1 MNEDY
6 KKLYDAVSAKFDIG
20 DYDSFSAKMQTP
32 EDRKKFYDAVS
43 SKGLDLGDY
52 NEYES
57 RLKKKE
63 PTTTEQ
69 EQPLEQPLEPSQE
82 SGGGFKIEEA
92 QYDLTTDTREK
103 GKPQIPDLR
112 KSVEEAPIEEAVPVE
127 PTGVDKLQSIEQEQ
141 DALSQKVNELNLAFN
156 NAEKPE
162 EKQDIADQY
171 KETVGA
177 LNQLYKDKQLALAED
192 NTFINKD
199 GQYVN
204 MASAVE
210 AAIKN
215 KYAFNVIPRLDA
227 TEKKPEVA
235 DKFYTPLDIIEEK
248 KASIKELNDKISEVK
263 NDRYNQFHYASL
275 REELDP
281 ILKEKAS
288 VLKSIEQAE
297 INNEDILMAEY
308 GAKYKIDGKPVA
320 KSDFLNYILSPDGSS
335 RFKDNSLDI
344 SIENDPGMEDL
355 VDIQFEGAEMGFIEE
370 SSRGFAARTKSIVYD
385 GIAIRYS
392 EVFMQIADLFA
403 STISAE
409 DAAEAMGKAIVGD
422 KDGYKITTD
431 PIVKKAIKMAKESDN
446 PNFKDAFLQ
455 SYASIIR
462 DQTDSIRGNRM
473 IKNYDAI
480 DLLVEGRLGDF
491 ALEVTKM
498 TIESLPYMGAA
509 MTGVGTAVMFN
520 SLQANNYYELREQG
534 VSKVRAFIASNIN
547 AFINTYAEK
556 VGASLFKSNIN
567 LAKSITENSAKLAGY
582 STEATK
588 KLVTKVLETYRKEV
602 GVEILQGSSEYIVN
616 QIAKGEEVDLGKA
629 ARQGGLE
636 ALSAFQ
642 TSTVA
647 SSPSLAKLVYA
658 PFKKTIELSKMNN
671 VAEELFSKIIT
682 TENSKDRQ
690 VLTKELSSIINSIN
704 DRSDEVM
711 AVAEKASP
719 KQSKKLKDI
728 TVAQLTI
735 EGAMDTDIS
744 KEAKDALQEK
754 MDQLEKEKEAILKNI
769 NEPVKQ
775 PGATKKFEGSID
787 PEKSENFSNL
797 TEDDNGDFIFY
808 HVSDAEIEETDPSL
822 IGTAKHRATSN
833 DEARELAKVGGVTM
847 FYTSETDGEQQVP
860 GKNKYMFKV
869 DKDKVY
875 DFNSDPLNFAKK
887 AQERHEKENPGKTYN
902 QNTQLAYVTKIAN
915 ENGFE
920 VVVSK
925 WNGKSRAQS
934 TIPMTPF
941 DVQRGDGNNITENFE
956 KSYTANNKK
965 GWKSSEPVTKKKTLD
980 VVYKKIYDIFNKAK
994 DYSSK
999 LYSLSKVTDYGHD
1012 FENSFV
1018 PFKNQD
1024 EITAEIEA
1032 SNIPEELKQEYRD
1045 ALKTEDTPGRSSR
1058 EFNDNPTTEPVTI
1071 ENAPDGTYVNIGL
1084 TKGTGTEAVSKEEV
1098 KNALPKDVKILEE
1111 SEIGISEGLVNEP
1124 TLSLKLSRPLTS
1136 KEILDL
1142 RNATSQKAIPQLSNG
1157 EGIMYGTLDW
1167 GPFNSEFFILP
1178 NKIKLSEN
1186 EKATKGNRLFNKPL
1200 KAVKEIANRYYKRIF
1215 GGRREEFFGTK
1226 KIDKKFAKRISDA
1239 YEAMKHDPNNP
1250 EVKAAYDA
1258 LIKETLDQ
1266 YQDIIDAGYVI
1277 EINNNEP
1284 YNNSQDMITDLEK
1297 NKTIKILSTESEFG
1311 GKKITNKQREENPML
1326 AETKYKDKNGLPLL
1340 ANDIFRAV
1348 HDFFGHAELGNGF
1361 GPLGEENAWNVHAR
1375 MYSPLARRAM
1385 TTETRGQNSWVNFS
1399 GINDEAFKKRD
1410 RARQLRRE
1418 GKEEEAKALA
1428 EEVYNE
1434 MIFAEQKVGLL
1445 PEEFSELSDND
1456 FDEQEVKDLETLTK
1470 TKRKSKY
1477 TKPSL
1482 NQKLKEEAVKAMNE
1496 MDEAQ
1501 VNFKEPKGGGKK
1513 TNPLVNIG
1521 KIIKKYFGKPV
1532 KSLVMKVEDFQG
1544 IPMFLGMSDILAAG
1558 TVKDSSGKDM
1568 NVNGGLLFGLTKGN
1582 NNLAWAGVNKKGAED
1597 HLKRAMYL
1605 YESHKALFDRLW
1617 KEGKL
1622 PDGHIPMAIMRM
1634 SDTAVL
1640 SNEAFFRYSLNL
1652 IKSASKEK
1660 NVKSLQVFIDA
1671 AKIRVETLAKKE
1683 SLNKSEKDELQSL
1696 SRVIDL
1702 GPKVKTMSGLFEY
1715 IINDAKKNEDSTWS
1729 LALKASLAKKLFGST
1744 SNKGEKNSRPWVI
1757 ELFGEPSSELYLN
1770 NIYKG
1775 IGDESV
1781 IDVDPGYILGIMGVD
1796 VKNNPGVSQA
1806 NHDNYGW
1813 GANGRII
1820 ALFENLADGMDVFPE
1835 FFAKASRVFTQ
1846 SSRGKIPNMTSIP
1859 AQVRGNAF
1867 IDKAFVGVRIS
1878 TKMSNID
1885 IISGKIRYA
1894 FPNVQVAST
1903 QAEFDEIM
1911 STEGV
1916 REKRDPD
1923 GNLIAGITI
1932 NGKIYINP
1940 SVANLSTPIHEFG
1953 HIWMDYL
1960 RSEESGSKGTALYK
1974 KGMSLVDGTIELEK
1988 AKELYPEYTLEQQK
2002 EEALVEL
2009 IATRGASIIEAGKN
2023 SSFISWLNAVYEYV
2037 KSKLVKSKD
2046 LSIRNIKS
2054 LSLEKFAD
2062 IALADLFGGE
2072 EINAKFNP
2080 QMAQYAMESRFSKK
2094 RTADMSMYSII
2105 KEARLNNFS
2114 DGAIKEFLRREGYAA
2129 KDILSALEVPKSLMK
2144 SVPQSFG
2151 LIEGG
2156 MIKGIELYDRI
2167 AKGLARSKSLKEMR
2181 QKAQDLLYSTDEY
2194 KKASDNLKKQMA
2206 YDLDKSLATSENKEV
2221 AKEMRDIRAELMSRK
2236 RGAKELQFIKAKL
2249 RTFIRK
2255 NIPQSLYE
2263 KKEVMDLI
2271 SAVTN
2276 ATPENIQAIVKD
2288 VNDLVVKHGVKT
2300 ARNRIAKA
2308 LNVKLNKLES
2318 GRLKGKILPEDQ
2330 DLISGLISNMLTEE
2344 ATPEDIENMSERLR
2358 KRYNELDSKNNLNQR
2373 EYEEMILIDLALN
2386 YNNSLLMEDNDV
2398 LKLQSLEYVSSS
2410 IEDIKTGARMRMKFA
2425 LTEQKEYYNQIKN
2438 EFFKDVT
2445 GLDIDFNND
2454 QSVLNSRQKIRD
2466 RQAKVDNRPRFK
2478 KFVENF
2484 FSPVSNIVTRI
2495 EGMEGLL
2502 DKVSR
2507 MAGEMFEGK
2516 SIELILDRID
2526 DANIEFKMGRNA
2538 IMKTLDA
2545 KAQEIFGSNH
2555 RKIMIKNSKPTEFY
2569 YSNPQKVQDLVDKL
2583 TQETDPKEKKKIE
2596 KEIDSYKMPISQNEM
2611 YYIYNQAKD
2620 KSNHPGFE
2628 STFGPQYESI
2638 IEHIT
2643 NKLGPKVKE
2652 WADWQVDVFFP
2663 SVYEKYNAVYR
2674 EIYRTDMPWNAM
2686 YAGRIHREGDADQVN
2701 LLENT
2706 NQYQTSVGGASTKVR
2721 IKNKKKIRVV
2731 DGDSNLNSYINEMEF
2746 FAHYSEPM
2754 RDITKMISNPDIKDG
2769 IIATTGE
2776 DAYKVLKGQLDK
2788 VMNRNSAKGTDIKI
2802 LNFLSNA
2809 FVKAKLGL
2817 SPVIFLKQTTSAI
2830 AFADYIGYRD
2840 WAKNL
2845 LSNNLASNWSELYA
2859 NSVYLQDRYEQ
2870 SDISKVLEN
2879 YTAKNEVSF
2888 LDNVQADK
2896 VNNFLMYM
2904 IKQGDKMGV
2913 MGSIPNYIYYKENF
2927 MARGMDEQSAI
2938 KEAVKKVERQI
2949 KTTQQ
2954 SNDIQDK
2961 DFFQTSEPLYRML
2974 NLFMS
2979 SPRALMR
2986 KEIIATRNL
2995 YRKMTGQQSKGSVK
3009 DNLRTFFTYHVAIPL
3024 FFQYVSLGFP
3034 GLLRNWR
3041 DDDKDDLIW
3050 AMILGNINAVF
3061 ALGDIAVA
3069 IKDVAT
3075 NKPWAGGMSQIPFFQ
3090 SAQDIIDNYK
3100 RFSNASKDETKNK
3113 YFSKMIIG
3121 ILEPAS
3127 GIPVAN
3133 IAKFGEN
3140 YSKLA
3145 TGDVDDFGEAL
3156 LRLFNYS
3163 EYAIK
3168 GPKVKDTKSTSTSR
3182 TTSRSTS
3189 RSTRQTTR
3197 SSRTR

>member
-20 DYDSFSAKMQTP
+20 DYDSFSAKMKTP

-69 EQPLEQPLEPSQE
+69 DQPQEEIITEDSSTVAEPSQE
-82 SGGGFKIEEA
+82 SGQSIDFNQVKYGIRPTGSTEEV
-92 QYDLTTDTREK
+92 
-103 GKPQIPDLR
+103 P
-112 KSVEEAPIEEAVPVE
+112 VEEAPIEEAVPVE

-156 NAEKPE
+156 NAETPE

-177 LNQLYKDKQLALAED
+177 LNQLYKDKQIALAED

-204 MASAVE
+204 MQAAAE

-235 DKFYTPLDIIEEK
+235 DKFYTPEEVIDAEESALPEFDKRIEELRDNDYFKRHIGDFIREKNKILDEK
-248 KASIKELNDKISEVK
+248 KASVRN
-263 NDRYNQFHYASL
+263 
-275 REELDP
+275 
-281 ILKEKAS
+281 
-288 VLKSIEQAE
+288 IEQARS
-297 INNEDILMAEY
+297 NNMDIMMAEF
-308 GAKYKIDGKPVA
+308 GAKYKIDDKEV
-320 KSDFLNYILSPDGSS
+320 S
-335 RFKDNSLDI
+335 RSAFKDYLRSNEGNDRIKENGKIGLQVYNDESI
-344 SIENDPGMEDL
+344 SDL
-355 VDIQFEGAEMGFIEE
+355 LNFQEEASKNILGEE
-370 SSRGFAARTKSIVYD
+370 SLRGFVATTKSFID
-385 GIAIRYS
+385 GIDIRLAEALIGVS
-392 EVFMQIADLFA
+392 IVADLDQEETENMLLKSGMRNRNLKKALENAKGKEGNFRDNFLQAYAA
-403 STISAE
+403 SVKE
-409 DAAEAMGKAIVGD
+409 DTEKIRGIRMLKSYDALDLLMSGDVTGFTSDIVG
-422 KDGYKITTD
+422 
-431 PIVKKAIKMAKESDN
+431 MS
-446 PNFKDAFLQ
+446 
-455 SYASIIR
+455 
-462 DQTDSIRGNRM
+462 
-473 IKNYDAI
+473 
-480 DLLVEGRLGDF
+480 
-491 ALEVTKM
+491 
-498 TIESLPYMGAA
+498 IESLPYTAMA
-509 MTGVGTAVMFN
+509 MTGIGGTALLYN
-520 SLQANNYYELREQG
+520 SVQANEYYDLRAQG
-534 VSKVRAFIASNIN
+534 VEKERALIASNMTATIETGDAILERMIFKN
-547 AFINTYAEK
+547 
-556 VGASLFKSNIN
+556 SL
-567 LAKSITENSAKLAGY
+567 NSVSELVNKAGRLAGY
-582 STEATK
+582 TQKEIVSLRRNIASAFIKEYPTEF
-588 KLVTKVLETYRKEV
+588 
-602 GVEILQGSSEYIVN
+602 IQGSSGAIIN
-616 QIAKGEEVDLGKA
+616 QWALGEEIDFNKA
-629 ARQGGLE
+629 NRQGVIEGFATGPTTTVMTSPQMLQLAYAPIKKHRDMIKME
-636 ALSAFQ
+636 SAVEDLLSA
-642 TSTVA
+642 
-647 SSPSLAKLVYA
+647 
-658 PFKKTIELSKMNN
+658 
-671 VAEELFSKIIT
+671 
-682 TENSKDRQ
+682 
-690 VLTKELSSIINSIN
+690 
-704 DRSDEVM
+704 
-711 AVAEKASP
+711 
-719 KQSKKLKDI
+719 
-728 TVAQLTI
+728 
-735 EGAMDTDIS
+735 
-744 KEAKDALQEK
+744 
-754 MDQLEKEKEAILKNI
+754 
-769 NEPVKQ
+769 
-775 PGATKKFEGSID
+775 SID
-787 PEKSENFSNL
+787 PENESDRSLLVNQANKIVNDIVKQKKEIEETASKVTPIQRGVLIDLTVEEMTLEAASEATGISKTSKELIDEKIKDVRERKDNLLNNVKETSPTPKAAEGGIKPETSENYANL
-797 TEDDNGDFIFY
+797 TEDGDGNFVFY
-808 HVSDAEIEETDPSL
+808 HVTNVDLEEVDPSKYGTGENRQTSREET
-822 IGTAKHRATSN
+822 N
-833 DEARELAKVGGVTM
+833 EVAKVGGVSM
-847 FYTSETDGEQQVP
+847 YYTSEKDGEKMVT
-860 GKNKYMFKV
+860 GKNKYQVKV
-869 DKDKVY
+869 AKENVY
-875 DFNSDPLNFAKK
+875 DANEDPLNLKEK
-887 AQERHEKENPGKTYN
+887 ARELHEKEYPGKTYN
-902 QNTQLAYVTKIAN
+902 GNTELAYMTKLAG
-915 ENGFE
+915 EKGFE
-920 VVVSK
+920 MVVGAWS
-925 WNGKSRAQS
+925 GKTRAQS
-934 TIPMTPF
+934 TQKLKPH
-941 DVQRGDGNNITENFE
+941 DVQVSEGNTVKKPFE
-956 KSYTANNKK
+956 KRYKQNREK
-965 GWKSSEPVTKKKTLD
+965 GWSPSVAVPFIKNVQPILD
-980 VVYKKIYDIFNKAK
+980 KITAIFNSKK
-994 DYSSK
+994 DYANPLYNASAAYNYEFGEKFSKFESQEQLTELVNSS
-999 LYSLSKVTDYGHD
+999 
-1012 FENSFV
+1012 N
-1018 PFKNQD
+1018 
-1024 EITAEIEA
+1024 EI
-1032 SNIPEELKQEYRD
+1032 PQELKDEYNN
-1045 ALKTEDTPGRSSR
+1045 ALNAGDIKGSSTR
-1058 EFNDNPTTEPVTI
+1058 EFNDNPETEPSYI
-1071 ENAPDGTYVNIGL
+1071 ENTPEGHYVNIGMVRG
-1084 TKGTGTEAVSKEEV
+1084 KDGQEMSADDIKR
-1098 KNALPKDVKILEE
+1098 ALPDDVTIEE
-1111 SEIGISEGLVNEP
+1111 ETELAVGENVEEP

-1136 KEILDL
+1136 EEILDL
-1142 RNATSQKAIPQLSNG
+1142 RNSTGQLAIPQLSNG

-1167 GPFNSEFFILP
+1167 GPFNSEFFVLP

-1186 EKATKGNRLFNKPL
+1186 EK
-1200 KAVKEIANRYYKRIF
+1200 
-1215 GGRREEFFGTK
+1215 
-1226 KIDKKFAKRISDA
+1226 
-1239 YEAMKHDPNNP
+1239 
-1250 EVKAAYDA
+1250 
-1258 LIKETLDQ
+1258 
-1266 YQDIIDAGYVI
+1266 
-1277 EINNNEP
+1277 
-1284 YNNSQDMITDLEK
+1284 
-1297 NKTIKILSTESEFG
+1297 
-1311 GKKITNKQREENPML
+1311 
-1326 AETKYKDKNGLPLL
+1326 
-1340 ANDIFRAV
+1340 
-1348 HDFFGHAELGNGF
+1348 
-1361 GPLGEENAWNVHAR
+1361 
-1375 MYSPLARRAM
+1375 
-1385 TTETRGQNSWVNFS
+1385 
-1399 GINDEAFKKRD
+1399 
-1410 RARQLRRE
+1410 
-1418 GKEEEAKALA
+1418 
-1428 EEVYNE
+1428 
-1434 MIFAEQKVGLL
+1434 EQKVGLL

-1482 NQKLKEEAVKAMNE
+1482 NQKLKEKAVKAMNE

-1521 KIIKKYFGKPV
+1521 KIIKEYFGKPV

-1544 IPMFLGMSDILAAG
+1544 IPMFLGMSDMLAAG

-1582 NNLAWAGVNKKGAED
+1582 NNLSWAGVNKNGAEE

-1683 SLNKSEKDELQSL
+1683 SLNKNEKDELQSL

-1729 LALKASLAKKLFGST
+1729 LALKASLAKKLFGSI

-1813 GANGRII
+1813 GSNGRII

-1846 SSRGKIPNMTSIP
+1846 SSSGKIPNITSIP
-1859 AQVRGNAF
+1859 AQVRGSAF

-1878 TKMSNID
+1878 TKMSDID

-1960 RSEESGSKGTALYK
+1960 RSEESGSKGTALYER
-1974 KGMSLVDGTIELEK
+1974 GMSLVDGTIELEK
-1988 AKELYPEYTLEQQK
+1988 AKEHYPELTLEQQK

-2009 IATRGASIIEAGKN
+2009 IATRGASIIEAGKKSN
-2023 SSFISWLNAVYEYV
+2023 FISWLNAVYEYV

-2054 LSLEKFAD
+2054 LSLKQFAD
-2062 IALADLFGGE
+2062 TALADLFGGE

-2080 QMAQYAMESRFSKK
+2080 QMEQYAMESRFSKK
-2094 RTADMSMYSII
+2094 RAADMSMYSII

-2129 KDILSALEVPKSLMK
+2129 KDISSALEVPKSLMK

-2167 AKGLARSKSLKEMR
+2167 AKGLARSESLKEMR

-2454 QSVLNSRQKIRD
+2454 QSVLNSRQEIRD

-2526 DANIEFKMGRNA
+2526 EANIDFKSGRRE
-2538 IMKTLDA
+2538 IMKRLDDKA
-2545 KAQEIFGSNH
+2545 KEIFGSNH

-2583 TQETDPKEKKKIE
+2583 IQETDPKEKKKIE

-2620 KSNHPGFE
+2620 KANHPGFE

-2721 IKNKKKIRVV
+2721 IKNKKKIKVV

-2754 RDITKMISNPDIKDG
+2754 RDITKMISNPDIRDG

-2776 DAYKVLKGQLDK
+2776 DAYKVLKVQLDK

-2817 SPVIFLKQTTSAI
+2817 SPVIFLKQTTSAL

-2904 IKQGDKMGV
+2904 IKQGDKIGI
-2913 MGSIPNYIYYKENF
+2913 MGSIPNYIYYKEKF

-3168 GPKVKDTKSTSTSR
+3168 GPKVKDTKSTSTS
-3182 TTSRSTS
+3182 TSRTTS

>member
-1 MNEDY
+1 MEKKTVKEFAESIKNKYPQYAEIDDVELTEKILAKYPQY
-6 KKLYDAVSAKFDIG
+6 KDMVDL
-20 DYDSFSAKMQTP
+20 DSGI
-32 EDRKKFYDAVS
+32 V
-43 SKGLDLGDY
+43 
-52 NEYES
+52 
-57 RLKKKE
+57 KKKE

-69 EQPLEQPLEPSQE
+69 DQPQEETITEDSSTVAEPSQE
-82 SGGGFKIEEA
+82 SGQSIDFNQVKYGIRPTGSTEEV
-92 QYDLTTDTREK
+92 
-103 GKPQIPDLR
+103 P
-112 KSVEEAPIEEAVPVE
+112 VEEAPIEEAVPVE

-141 DALSQKVNELNLAFN
+141 DALSQNVNELNLAFN
-156 NAEKPE
+156 NAETPE

-171 KETVGA
+171 KETVDA
-177 LNQLYKDKQLALAED
+177 LNQLYKDKQIALAED

-204 MASAVE
+204 MQAAAE

-235 DKFYTPLDIIEEK
+235 DKFYTPKEVIDAEESALPEFDKRIEELRDDDYFKRHIGDFIREKNKILEEK
-248 KASIKELNDKISEVK
+248 KASVRN
-263 NDRYNQFHYASL
+263 
-275 REELDP
+275 
-281 ILKEKAS
+281 
-288 VLKSIEQAE
+288 IEQART
-297 INNEDILMAEY
+297 NNMDIMMAEF
-308 GAKYKIDGKPVA
+308 GAKYKIDDKEV
-320 KSDFLNYILSPDGSS
+320 S
-335 RFKDNSLDI
+335 RSAFKDYLRSNEGNDRIKENGKMGLQVYNDEAMSEFLDFQEEASKNI
-344 SIENDPGMEDL
+344 LG
-355 VDIQFEGAEMGFIEE
+355 EE
-370 SSRGFAARTKSIVYD
+370 SLRGFVATTKSFID
-385 GIAIRYS
+385 GIDIRLAEALIGVS
-392 EVFMQIADLFA
+392 IVADLDQEATENMLLKSGMRGRNLKKALENAKGKEGNFRDNFLQAYAA
-403 STISAE
+403 SVKE
-409 DAAEAMGKAIVGD
+409 DTEKIRGIRMLKSYDALDLLMSGDVTGFTSDIVG
-422 KDGYKITTD
+422 
-431 PIVKKAIKMAKESDN
+431 MS
-446 PNFKDAFLQ
+446 
-455 SYASIIR
+455 
-462 DQTDSIRGNRM
+462 
-473 IKNYDAI
+473 
-480 DLLVEGRLGDF
+480 
-491 ALEVTKM
+491 
-498 TIESLPYMGAA
+498 IESLPYTAMA
-509 MTGVGTAVMFN
+509 MTGIGGTALLYN
-520 SLQANNYYELREQG
+520 SVQANEYYDLRAQG
-534 VSKVRAFIASNIN
+534 VEKERALIASNMTASIETVDAILERIIFKNSLNSVSGLIN
-547 AFINTYAEK
+547 KA
-556 VGASLFKSNIN
+556 GR
-567 LAKSITENSAKLAGY
+567 LAGY
-582 STEATK
+582 TQKEIASLRRDIAEAFIKEWPTEFT
-588 KLVTKVLETYRKEV
+588 
-602 GVEILQGSSEYIVN
+602 QGSSGAITN
-616 QIAKGEEVDLGKA
+616 QWALGEEIDFNKA
-629 ARQGGLE
+629 SRQGVIEGFATVPTTTLMTSPQMLQLAYAPIKKHRDMIKME
-636 ALSAFQ
+636 SAVEDLLSA
-642 TSTVA
+642 
-647 SSPSLAKLVYA
+647 
-658 PFKKTIELSKMNN
+658 
-671 VAEELFSKIIT
+671 
-682 TENSKDRQ
+682 
-690 VLTKELSSIINSIN
+690 
-704 DRSDEVM
+704 
-711 AVAEKASP
+711 
-719 KQSKKLKDI
+719 
-728 TVAQLTI
+728 
-735 EGAMDTDIS
+735 
-744 KEAKDALQEK
+744 
-754 MDQLEKEKEAILKNI
+754 
-769 NEPVKQ
+769 
-775 PGATKKFEGSID
+775 SID
-787 PEKSENFSNL
+787 PENESDRSLLLNQANKIVNDIVKQKKEIEETASKVTPIQRGALIDLTVEEMTLEAASEATGISKTSKELIDEKIKDVRERKDNLLNNVKETSPTPKAAEGGIKPETSENYANL
-797 TEDDNGDFIFY
+797 TEDGEGNFVFY
-808 HVSDAEIEETDPSL
+808 HVTNVDLEEVDPSKYGTGENRQTSREET
-822 IGTAKHRATSN
+822 N
-833 DEARELAKVGGVTM
+833 EVAKVGGVSM
-847 FYTSETDGEQQVP
+847 YYTSEKDGEKMVT
-860 GKNKYMFKV
+860 GKNKYQVKV
-869 DKDKVY
+869 AKENVY
-875 DFNSDPLNFAKK
+875 DANEDPLNLKEK
-887 AQERHEKENPGKTYN
+887 ARELHEKEYSGKTYN
-902 QNTQLAYVTKIAN
+902 GNTELAYMTKLAG
-915 ENGFE
+915 EKGFE
-920 VVVSK
+920 MVVGAWS
-925 WNGKSRAQS
+925 GKTRAQS
-934 TIPMTPF
+934 TQKLKPH
-941 DVQRGDGNNITENFE
+941 DVQVSEGNTVKKPFE
-956 KSYTANNKK
+956 KRYKQNIEK
-965 GWKSSEPVTKKKTLD
+965 GWSPSMAVPFTKNVQPILD
-980 VVYKKIYDIFNKAK
+980 KITAIFNSKK
-994 DYSSK
+994 DYANPLYNASAAYNYEFGEKFSKFESQEQLTELVNSS
-999 LYSLSKVTDYGHD
+999 
-1012 FENSFV
+1012 N
-1018 PFKNQD
+1018 
-1024 EITAEIEA
+1024 EI
-1032 SNIPEELKQEYRD
+1032 PQELKDEYNN
-1045 ALKTEDTPGRSSR
+1045 ALNAGDIKGSSTR
-1058 EFNDNPTTEPVTI
+1058 EFNDNPETEPSYI
-1071 ENAPDGTYVNIGL
+1071 ENTPEGHYVNIGMVRG
-1084 TKGTGTEAVSKEEV
+1084 KDGQEMSADDIKR
-1098 KNALPKDVKILEE
+1098 ALPDDVTIEE
-1111 SEIGISEGLVNEP
+1111 ETELAVGENVEEP

-1136 KEILDL
+1136 EEILDL
-1142 RNATSQKAIPQLSNG
+1142 RNSTGQLAIPQLSNG

-1167 GPFNSEFFILP
+1167 GPFNSEFFVLP

-1215 GGRREEFFGTK
+1215 GGKREEFFGTK
-1226 KIDKKFAKRISDA
+1226 KIDKKFAKRISNA

-1311 GKKITNKQREENPML
+1311 DKKITNKQREENPML

-1501 VNFKEPKGGGKK
+1501 VNFKEPKGAGKK

-1582 NNLAWAGVNKKGAED
+1582 NNLSWAGVNKKGAKD

-1683 SLNKSEKDELQSL
+1683 SLNKNEKDELQSL

-1715 IINDAKKNEDSTWS
+1715 IINDAKKNEDSTWP

-1820 ALFENLADGMDVFPE
+1820 AFFENPADGMDIFPE

-1846 SSRGKIPNMTSIP
+1846 SSSGKTPSMASVP
-1859 AQVRGNAF
+1859 AQVRGAAF
-1867 IDKAFVGVRIS
+1867 IDKAFIGVRIS
-1878 TKMSNID
+1878 TKMSDID
-1885 IISGKIRYA
+1885 TISGTIRYA

-1903 QAEFDEIM
+1903 QEEFDEIM

-1960 RSEESGSKGTALYK
+1960 RSKESGSKGTALYER
-1974 KGMSLVDGTIELEK
+1974 GMSLVDGKIELEK
-1988 AKELYPEYTLEQQK
+1988 AKELYPELTLEQQK

-2009 IATRGASIIEAGKN
+2009 IATRGASIIEAGKK
-2023 SSFISWLNAVYEYV
+2023 SDFISWLNAVYEYV

-2054 LSLEKFAD
+2054 LSLEQFAD
-2062 IALADLFGGE
+2062 IALADLFGVE

-2080 QMAQYAMESRFSKK
+2080 QMEQYAMESRFSKK
-2094 RTADMSMYSII
+2094 RAADMSMYSII

-2129 KDILSALEVPKSLMK
+2129 KDISSALEVPKSLMK

-2167 AKGLARSKSLKEMR
+2167 AKGLAKSKSLKEMR

-2454 QSVLNSRQKIRD
+2454 QSVLNSRQEIRD

-2620 KSNHPGFE
+2620 KANLPGFE